1 MVTAIWSESPAVTN
15 AEWTPCIAGRRLSV
29 REESLRAKISLPMVM
44 QVMFVAGRYGV
55 TFCLIHAKA
64 LEGSFILERY
74 SLPSPTMNSTPVPE
88 NALRICGFAS

>member
-1 MVTAIWSESPAVTN
+1 M
-15 AEWTPCIAGRRLSV
+15 

-44 QVMFVAGRYGV
+44 QVMFVAGRNGV
-55 TFCLIHAKA
+55 TFCLIHVKA

-88 NALRICGFAS
+88 NALRISGFASYSFTFVAPIDFTSGTTSSGDGRLSPI